1 MATFNA
7 LSVFTYGELIDKVFE
22 MKKKHQNNQRYWVS
36 AIQLDTAYLRWP
48 SHLSVQILDNEHKQL
63 ILKSAEK
70 ALYYGIK
77 TYKHDNYGF
86 SNVEIQKIKRIYDYA
101 VGVSVLFDVKKNR
114 KDFIKFVDEY
124 DQRRGTNFVE
134 TFPQLKEFYVRNKKG

>member
-1 MATFNA
+1 M
-7 LSVFTYGELIDKVFE
+7 
-22 MKKKHQNNQRYWVS
+22 
-36 AIQLDTAYLRWP
+36 
-48 SHLSVQILDNEHKQL
+48 
-63 ILKSAEK
+63 
-70 ALYYGIK
+70 YYGIK

-86 SNVEIQKIKRIYDYA
+86 SNVEIQKIKRIYDYS

>member
-1 MATFNA
+1 M
-7 LSVFTYGELIDKVFE
+7 
-22 MKKKHQNNQRYWVS
+22 R
-36 AIQLDTAYLRWP
+36 
-48 SHLSVQILDNEHKQL
+48 
-63 ILKSAEK
+63 
-70 ALYYGIK
+70 
-77 TYKHDNYGF
+77 
-86 SNVEIQKIKRIYDYA
+86 